1 MRILITYLFCL
12 FATAVA
18 VAQVS
23 VTGKVID
30 KENNEPLAGA
40 SVIVRGADGKIKKFA
55 SSKADGGFAM
65 SVATIAG
72 FRLEVSAMRY
82 EKRAILLLSLIHI

>member
-30 KENNEPLAGA
+30 KGEQ
-40 SVIVRGADGKIKKFA
+40 
-55 SSKADGGFAM
+55 
-65 SVATIAG
+65 
-72 FRLEVSAMRY
+72 
-82 EKRAILLLSLIHI
+82 

>member
-40 SVIVRGADGKIKKFA
+40 SVIVRGADGKIKEVCLVEGRRRVCHV
-55 SSKADGGFAM
+55 GGYY
-65 SVATIAG
+65 SGLPSGGVG
-72 FRLEVSAMRY
+72 NEV
-82 EKRAILLLSLIHI
+82 